1 MPVDNE
7 PYWGSHGD
15 DICNWRSPFTCAIPL
30 TGLSKITTTVEQQ
43 LGSTMQNQC
52 SQYIRTEMV
61 AEQSII
67 KEWVTYS
74 SAFPSTRPHH
84 LHRRFRLR
92 MGSKL
97 NVGTNIWVLDKIR
110 KRRKHQRQRTK
121 GNTLCAQLLLPRYK
135 NCNIKIYSDNWTAL
149 KYINKAGGTASEA
162 LQELAI
168 QIQQLCNR
176 YKVQLICHHV
186 PGIQNPEADRLSR
199 RSVPLYEWT
208 LPRRWFQQLQ
218 RMWGHQSF
226 KIDAF
231 AAMKNR
237 NLPAHWSLQLDPEAQ
252 AVDTFNQILPKRGL
266 YLNPLWKL
274 VPKVLRKIDHF
285 CTE

>member
-92 MGSKL
+92 MG
-97 NVGTNIWVLDKIR
+97 T
-110 KRRKHQRQRTK
+110 
-121 GNTLCAQLLLPRYK
+121 
-135 NCNIKIYSDNWTAL
+135 L

-266 YLNPLWKL
+266 YLNPL
-274 VPKVLRKIDHF
+274 
-285 CTE
+285 